1 MMSSHASRCHSGY
14 KVDLDQIY
22 HECTM
27 DNHDFVWTIVDRN
40 IPQLIKMSLPAAS
53 LAGVMRSEISL
64 EMGPS
69 DV

>member
-1 MMSSHASRCHSGY
+1 MN
-14 KVDLDQIY
+14 
-22 HECTM
+22 
-27 DNHDFVWTIVDRN
+27 NHDFVWTIVHRN
-40 IPQLIKMSLPAAS
+40 IPQLIKKMSLPAAS

>member
-1 MMSSHASRCHSGY
+1 
-14 KVDLDQIY
+14 
-22 HECTM
+22 M

-40 IPQLIKMSLPAAS
+40 IPQLNKMSLPAAS

-64 EMGPS
+64 KMGPS